1 MIRDYKDKDT
11 AGQHSPLAT
20 PTPHTQHTLADIMNF
35 ALSSSNYDLASMLI
49 IALQEA

>member
-20 PTPHTQHTLADIMNF
+20 PTLYTQHTVADIMNF

-49 IALQEA
+49 IALQET